1 MPWSRLR
8 SMVEPPFASRTLIKH
23 TDYLINGRVVTAS
36 AIDITDKEVLTDDG
50 QAFLYD
56 YLVIATGHAESAPKS
71 RKDRLEQFQ
80 QGMYMNI
87 PKQ

>member
-1 MPWSRLR
+1 
-8 SMVEPPFASRTLIKH
+8 MVEPSFSERTLIKH
-23 TDYLINGRVVTAS
+23 TDYLLNGRVVTS
-36 AIDITDKEVLTDDG
+36 CAISITAKEVLTEDG
-50 QAFLYD
+50 RTFLYD
-56 YLVIATGHAESAPKS
+56 YLVIATGHADSTPRS